1 MAPSLER
8 PCANPGCHCQTGD
21 VTCSLWCGA
30 LDRPAGVRCLCR
42 HDNCVRPLAR
52 APLWATPLVTREPIP
67 GRRPPGLPRLYSA

>member
-1 MAPSLER
+1 MPTSLER
-8 PCANPGCHCQTGD
+8 PCANSACLCQTGD

-52 APLWATPLVTREPIP
+52 TTSWTPLTARDPLA
-67 GRRPPGLPRLYSA
+67 GSRRSGLPHLESA